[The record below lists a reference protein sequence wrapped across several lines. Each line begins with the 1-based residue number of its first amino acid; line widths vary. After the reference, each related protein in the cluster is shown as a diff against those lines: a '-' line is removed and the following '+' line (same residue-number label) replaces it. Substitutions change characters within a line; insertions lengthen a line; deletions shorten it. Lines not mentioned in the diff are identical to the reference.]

1 MDADKKS
8 HMVNIYVLLK
18 LNIYLRLKGPM
29 KETLDSHLRVPQM
42 QESEYETSGPVYLS
56 QERRSVRL
64 TSSSLVERLHL
75 GSAQILPTLTTIKL
89 YSMNNCK

>member
-1 MDADKKS
+1 MDDDKKS
-8 HMVNIYVLLK
+8 HNMVNIYWVLLK
-18 LNIYLRLKGPM
+18 LRLKGLM

-89 YSMNNCK
+89 YSMSNCK